1 MRARGWKAGAIGA
14 GDLGFGC
21 ARKTKLAG
29 GAHGSAA
36 GGEGR
41 CAGGE
46 RRLADVRAQVAG
58 GAGLRRGTRAAGVL
72 TCVLAGPR
80 AAEAGPGRRER
91 ARLREWAVRVC
102 LGQAGERV

>member
-1 MRARGWKAGAIGA
+1 VRARGWKAGAIGA

-29 GAHGSAA
+29 G
-36 GGEGR
+36 
-41 CAGGE
+41 E
-46 RRLADVRAQVAG
+46 RGLADVRAQVAG

-91 ARLREWAVRVC
+91 ARLREWAVWVC
-102 LGQAGERV
+102 LGRAGERVREG